1 VNLGQACAKQ
11 GQHKIAVACLASGYR
26 FSKNKTAT
34 RQFLQ
39 KLADDEDED
48 AAVRKAARQTF
59 QLPLVQAQRTSRTA
73 MALHTFDRAQL
84 ATE

>member
-1 VNLGQACAKQ
+1 MRNAKQ

-39 KLADDEDED
+39 KLADDEEEED

-59 QLPLVQAQRTSRTA
+59 QVPLVQAA
-73 MALHTFDRAQL
+73 KD
-84 ATE
+84 